1 MSQAAEWEG
10 SAKPA
15 EEALQRL
22 ASSMDL
28 GVLLVSG
35 RCVAWASERLLELGA
50 FGSLAEVAGLA
61 LEDLFID
68 AGQGLPDAERLRS
81 IDCALRQ
88 SDGEQRPVLCRPAWP
103 EIGPETDAW
112 VVEDLTHRRRLE
124 REILEA
130 HRELYQLHREVASL
144 HDRVEAERADREEL
158 LAVVSHELRT
168 PVTVIAG
175 YHRLLLA
182 EEVGYLGEEQR
193 RFLEESARS
202 CRKLDA
208 FVTRVLEASRQ
219 PRGGQVLEV
228 CSAPLRPLVEEVAR
242 SLHPLLEDCG
252 ARVEVQ
258 QVPER
263 CRARFDRQAV
273 ERILTNLIGNAI
285 RHSPRGGTI
294 EVAGRAAF
302 DDGREMVEVTVCDQ
316 GPGIPTEDRE
326 RIFEAYVQADD
337 TGRSGRLGLGLAI
350 CRRLV
355 EAHGGR
361 IAAGEGPEGGARFSF
376 TLPVAEK

>member
-1 MSQAAEWEG
+1 
-10 SAKPA
+10 
-15 EEALQRL
+15 
-22 ASSMDL
+22 
-28 GVLLVSG
+28 
-35 RCVAWASERLLELGA
+35 
-50 FGSLAEVAGLA
+50 
-61 LEDLFID
+61 
-68 AGQGLPDAERLRS
+68 
-81 IDCALRQ
+81 
-88 SDGEQRPVLCRPAWP
+88 
-103 EIGPETDAW
+103 
-112 VVEDLTHRRRLE
+112 
-124 REILEA
+124 
-130 HRELYQLHREVASL
+130 
-144 HDRVEAERADREEL
+144 
-158 LAVVSHELRT
+158 
-168 PVTVIAG
+168 
-175 YHRLLLA
+175 
-182 EEVGYLGEEQR
+182 
-193 RFLEESARS
+193 
-202 CRKLDA
+202 
-208 FVTRVLEASRQ
+208 
-219 PRGGQVLEV
+219 
-228 CSAPLRPLVEEVAR
+228 VEEVAR

-285 RHSPRGGTI
+285 RHSPSGGTI

>member
-22 ASSMDL
+22 ASSMEL

-35 RCVAWASERLLELGA
+35 GCVAWASERLLELGGFESA
-50 FGSLAEVAGLA
+50 ADVAGLA
-61 LEDLFID
+61 LEELFSD
-68 AGQGLPDAERLRS
+68 AGQGLPDAGRLRS
-81 IDCALRQ
+81 VNCGLRQ
-88 SDGEQRPVLCRPAWP
+88 ADGEERPVLCRPAWP
-103 EIGPETDAW
+103 EIAPETDAW
-112 VVEDLTHRRRLE
+112 VVEDLAPRRRLE

-130 HRELYQLHREVASL
+130 NRELYQLHREVASL

-168 PVTVIAG
+168 PVTVIGG

-182 EEVGYLGEEQR
+182 EEAGPLAEEQR

-208 FVTRVLEASRQ
+208 FVARVLEASRE
-219 PRGGQVLEV
+219 PRGGEILEV

-242 SLHPLLEDCG
+242 SLHPLLEECG

-258 QVPER
+258 VDVER
-263 CRARFDRQAV
+263 CHARFDRQAV
-273 ERILTNLIGNAI
+273 ERILTNLVGNAI
-285 RHSPRGGTI
+285 RHSPRGGVI
-294 EVAGRAAF
+294 EVAGRATF
-302 DDGREMVEVTVCDQ
+302 DDDREMVEVTVSDQ
-316 GPGIPTEDRE
+316 GPGVPAGDRE
-326 RIFEAYVQADD
+326 RIFEAYVQAGDAA
-337 TGRSGRLGLGLAI
+337 RSGRLGLGLAI

-361 IAAGEGPEGGARFSF
+361 IAAGDGPGGGARFSF